1 VGYDLFMMKEQIQ
14 NTLVSHYGVAE
25 CTVHEFPDR
34 KWMEVYCIGGDAD
47 YIMIALRQICG
58 VDEPRVKLIS
68 STEKVFL
75 FGVDVGD

>member
-1 VGYDLFMMKEQIQ
+1 MMKEQIQ

-34 KWMEVYCIGGDAD
+34 KWMEVYCIGGNPE
-47 YIMIALRQICG
+47 YIVIALRQICE
-58 VDEPRVKLIS
+58 VDESSVKLIS
-68 STEKVFL
+68 STDKAFL